1 MNDLFILYIAFSY
14 LFIYGLIMATWEDA
28 GSKAKL
34 GAFVCLLCS
43 PASMPVIFGATF
55 IK

>member
-1 MNDLFILYIAFSY
+1 MSDLFMFYVAFSY
-14 LFIYGLIMATWEDA
+14 LFISGLITATWEDV

-34 GAFVCLLCS
+34 GAFVCLFCS